1 MLNSKINTFIPSVLK
16 DCLLWP
22 REFYLIFSIILALD
36 NLILSKMSQTQDT
49 SGMKLWQCEECGYAR
64 ERKSDVFK
72 HVERR
77 HIDVQVSCQ
86 YCDAVFT
93 NRLSLKEHLKFRHGV
108 S

>member
-1 MLNSKINTFIPSVLK
+1 MLKSKINTFIPSVLQ

-22 REFYLIFSIILALD
+22 RGFNFIFSIILALD

-72 HVERR
+72 HIERR